1 MSPNSKDGRFRVLV
15 ELLLDGGPLVDD
27 DEVRDEEDGVD
38 GDDARRLAEET
49 RRSVAEVIDQLT
61 ELVDADFDL
70 FLLPRHPLQLVLFLR
85 RK

>member
-15 ELLLDGGPLVDD
+15 ELLLDDGPLVDD
-27 DEVRDEEDGVD
+27 DKVRDEEDGVD

>member
-1 MSPNSKDGRFRVLV
+1 M
-15 ELLLDGGPLVDD
+15 
-27 DEVRDEEDGVD
+27 RDEEDGVD

-70 FLLPRHPLQLVLFLR
+70 FLLPRHPLQLVLFLG